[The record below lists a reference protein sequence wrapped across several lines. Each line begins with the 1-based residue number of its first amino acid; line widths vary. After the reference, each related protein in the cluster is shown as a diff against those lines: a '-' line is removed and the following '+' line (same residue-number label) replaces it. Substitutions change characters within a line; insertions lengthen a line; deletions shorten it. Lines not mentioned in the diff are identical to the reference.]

1 MKNKFLLLLSISLII
16 FNACGD
22 SPEYVKVKIGDVI
35 QITSDYSS
43 YNKAD
48 IIFAWSPPI
57 SDNGSIPKFEID
69 NNSLYFSPDMAEK
82 YSMKLTIESMGG
94 KPIVEENFYYEGVEV
109 LAESQK
115 EYANVKFPSSPSDSN
130 IEKTEAPNNT
140 NDMKASSYYTVQ
152 IYARTTANEAN
163 DDLVG
168 LNALGFEDI
177 YIENFIK
184 DDTKYWR
191 VRSGKFN
198 SVKKAEKRKKELSE
212 VLKIKLED
220 LWSLEVK

>member
-1 MKNKFLLLLSISLII
+1 MKNKFLLLFSILAMI

-22 SPEYVKVKIGDVI
+22 KAEYTKVKIGDVI
-35 QITSDYSS
+35 KITSDYSS
-43 YNKAD
+43 YDKAD

-57 SDNGSIPKFEID
+57 SENGSIPEFEID
-69 NNSLYFSPDMAEK
+69 DNSLYFSPNIAEK
-82 YSMKLTIESMGG
+82 YTMKLTVESMGG
-94 KPIVEENFYYEGVEV
+94 ESIVEENFYYEGVET

-115 EYANVKFPSSPSDSN
+115 GYKNTRFPSEPSSPIKKAEA
-130 IEKTEAPNNT
+130 IES
-140 NDMKASSYYTVQ
+140 SSYYTVQ
-152 IYARTTANEAN
+152 IYARKTENEAN

-177 YIENFIK
+177 FIETFIK

-198 SVKKAEKRKKELSE
+198 SVKKAEKRKQELSE
-212 VLKIKLED
+212 VLKINLKD
-220 LWSLEVK
+220 LWSVEVK